1 MSCSLKQKFIACNLL
16 VLIFIFLLY
25 VLQPQ
30 DSKIRHVPNIAIG
43 PIIPLE
49 DNKTFI
55 ISPYFDPRESNL
67 IRILAIVHHT
77 VRNLFCLFYCKQN
90 GYVHVMA
97 EIDIVK
103 DNLGFP
109 YETANLLCPSPPDC
123 DYIYISVYTNHTKN
137 LNQIPMFEISKD
149 PIGSFSANFT
159 VCISAFY
166 GKFNNALQVIQTIEM
181 YKLLGAS
188 KVTIYNTSCGDH
200 VDKVLRYYIQ
210 EDVVE
215 VIPWPIDTFLKT
227 SKKWKY
233 VDGLDSEIGYYGQ
246 VASLNDCMYRNMFKS
261 EYVLQ
266 NDIDE
271 IIIPLKYWDWPAL
284 MRNLEKRYP
293 ATSVFRFTSQ
303 IFLSSEKASGF
314 GLWDHVP
321 GDNILQHFYR
331 EPRNNLTTM
340 SPKMIINPRK
350 VNHTSIH
357 SVIKAIGYSTDV
369 SRQEAILFHCK
380 NKRNN
385 AILERD
391 WIEDDI
397 ILRYTRYL
405 VPNVDEIVQKLF
417 PTALT
422 QIQDN
427 IRKKKV

>member
-16 VLIFIFLLY
+16 VLIFLFLLY

-43 PIIPLE
+43 PFIALE

-103 DNLGFP
+103 DNFGFP

-123 DYIYISVYTNHTKN
+123 DYTYISVYTNRTKD

-149 PIGSFSANFT
+149 LIGSFSANFT
-159 VCISAFY
+159 VCISTFY
-166 GKFNNALQVIQTIEM
+166 GKFNNVLQLTQTIEM

-188 KVTIYNTSCGDH
+188 RVTIYNTSCGDH
-200 VDKVLRYYIQ
+200 VDKVLRHYIQ
-210 EDVVE
+210 EGVVE
-215 VIPWPIDTFLKT
+215 VIPWPVDKFLKT

-233 VDGLDSEIGYYGQ
+233 VDGLDSDIGYYGQ

-261 EYVLQ
+261 EYVLL

-271 IIIPLKYWDWPAL
+271 IIIPVKYWDWPAL
-284 MRNLEKRYP
+284 MRNLQKRYP
-293 ATSVFRFTSQ
+293 ATSVFRFENHAFPSMSQ
-303 IFLSSEKASGF
+303 ASGF
-314 GLWDHVP
+314 NLWSHIP
-321 GDNILQHFYR
+321 GDNILQHPYR
-331 EPRNNLTTM
+331 EPSDNL
-340 SPKMIINPRK
+340 SIKPRKMIMNPRK
-350 VNHTSIH
+350 VTQTLIH
-357 SVIKAIGYSTDV
+357 SAAKSKGRSTDV
-369 SRQEAILFHCK
+369 SRQDAILFHCK
-380 NKRNN
+380 KNRKKE
-385 AILERD
+385 ILETD
-391 WIEDDI
+391 WIKDDI
-397 ILRYTRYL
+397 ILRYNRTL
-405 VPNVDEIVQKLF
+405 VPKVNNVVQKLF
-417 PTALT
+417 P
-422 QIQDN
+422 
-427 IRKKKV
+427 KH